1 MLLIKWTWMKCKRY
15 FSTDNQCAERLS
27 GYIEICT
34 PSWRQMRWDK
44 NNSSKAPFFSCFFFI
59 KNSML
64 AYMVICCSHQSDRGI
79 RVRIS
84 HWSDCRIRVCIS
96 HQSYHSIWISCTNHS
111 VWVLFSCKWCHGSKN
126 DINQK
131 LWAHLI
137 SVMVWSLA
145 RALSIMV
152 EIYWDRKGMHLK
164 FLS

>member
-1 MLLIKWTWMKCKRY
+1 MLNVYQDILKFVPLRGDRCGEIKTTHPRPH
-15 FSTDNQCAERLS
+15 FLVV
-27 GYIEICT
+27 
-34 PSWRQMRWDK
+34 
-44 NNSSKAPFFSCFFFI
+44 FFFK

-64 AYMVICCSHQSDRGI
+64 AYMVVCCSHQSDRGI

-84 HWSDCRIRVCIS
+84 HQSDCRIRVCIL

-145 RALSIMV
+145 RALSIKV
-152 EIYWDRKGMHLK
+152 EIYWDRKGTHLK